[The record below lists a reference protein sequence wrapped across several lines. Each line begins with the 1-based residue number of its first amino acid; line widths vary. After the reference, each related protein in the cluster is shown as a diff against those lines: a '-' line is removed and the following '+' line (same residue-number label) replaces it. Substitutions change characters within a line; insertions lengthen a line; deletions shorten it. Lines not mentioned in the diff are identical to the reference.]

1 MNRSEEAFADDVD
14 GVRCNAC
21 GSVLC
26 VEEPRYGADGDS
38 APKQVAVP
46 PRRPVASTK
55 RKVSPKMLRYHA
67 TRAATRVAMLAA
79 IPGVDTAR
87 AAAILCAYPTFRELM
102 AAKHSPL
109 AGLVV
114 RKSPPRRGAGGRT
127 PSSAALRGQG
137 MGRGEGGPAWKREV
151 VYGRVSDEHLPLPN

>member
-21 GSVLC
+21 GSGLC
-26 VEEPRYGADGDS
+26 VDE
-38 APKQVAVP
+38 PKQAP
-46 PRRPVASTK
+46 APAQRPAASTT

-79 IPGVDTAR
+79 IPGIGTAR
-87 AAAILCAYPTFRELM
+87 AVAILRAYPTFRELM
-102 AAKHSPL
+102 AAKHGQL

-114 RKSPPRRGAGGRT
+114 RKSPLGEELAV
-127 PSSAALRGQG
+127 ALH
-137 MGRGEGGPAWKREV
+137 
-151 VYGRVSDEHLPLPN
+151 RVLH